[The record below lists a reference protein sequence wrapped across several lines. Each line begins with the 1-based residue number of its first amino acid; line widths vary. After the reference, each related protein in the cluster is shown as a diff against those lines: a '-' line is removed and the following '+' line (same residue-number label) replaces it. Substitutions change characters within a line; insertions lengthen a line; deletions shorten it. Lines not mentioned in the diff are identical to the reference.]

1 MFLELLRLIPGIGI
15 DEAITRSREMMN
27 GHKWELVILQSSFI
41 GWIIL
46 GSLTFG
52 ILMVYIIP
60 LYAMSKFVFYEYV
73 KNGYLKSSQYD
84 NIYNVY

>member
-1 MFLELLRLIPGIGI
+1 MNDHPGIGI

-60 LYAMSKFVFYEYV
+60 LYAMSMFVFYEYV